1 MAKDV
6 RQTLIMT
13 HADCDGIC
21 AGAIALAKFP
31 GAGVFFTKPVSICD
45 DLRNTEA
52 ERIIISDIAINKSD
66 HQKFLKVLGEKQAKI
81 MYFDHHPLPKEM
93 EAKLGK
99 ILEVFVHDNR
109 SSASELV
116 YRHFQKELAKEMV
129 WPALYGAIGDYSED
143 TDFVRKHIADWDKRA
158 INFEVSTI
166 SLGTKNEQFS
176 TYDAKRNIVKILAEG
191 KTPSDIEGLVKSAK
205 EAVSREFQL
214 YKIVKKKAKTLGK
227 VGYLTD
233 TPSFGFRG
241 PAALFAA
248 TATGKPLGLCVYKR
262 ERYLDITMRSHDSKI
277 ALNRLAEAA
286 SAAVGG
292 SGGGHESAAG
302 AKIPFGTLEQFI
314 KKINEMVK

>member
-1 MAKDV
+1 
-6 RQTLIMT
+6 
-13 HADCDGIC
+13 
-21 AGAIALAKFP
+21 
-31 GAGVFFTKPVSICD
+31 VFFTKPVSVCD

-66 HQKFLKVLGEKQAKI
+66 HQRFLKVLGETDARI
-81 MYFDHHPLPKEM
+81 MYFDHHPLSREMKER
-93 EAKLGK
+93 LGK
-99 ILEVFVHDNR
+99 ILEVFVHDDK

-116 YRHFQKELAKEMV
+116 YRHFQRELPKEMI

-143 TDFVRKHIADWDKRA
+143 TDFVRKQILDWDKRA
-158 INFEVSTI
+158 INFEVSSI

-176 TYDAKRNIVKILAEG
+176 TYDAKRNIVRILAEG
-191 KTPSDIEGLVKSAK
+191 KTPSDIDGLVRSAQD
-205 EAVSREFQL
+205 AVRREFQL

-248 TATGKPLGLCVYKR
+248 TVTGKPLGLCVYNR

-292 SGGGHESAAG
+292 SGGGHETAAG

-314 KKINEMVK
+314 KKVNELMK